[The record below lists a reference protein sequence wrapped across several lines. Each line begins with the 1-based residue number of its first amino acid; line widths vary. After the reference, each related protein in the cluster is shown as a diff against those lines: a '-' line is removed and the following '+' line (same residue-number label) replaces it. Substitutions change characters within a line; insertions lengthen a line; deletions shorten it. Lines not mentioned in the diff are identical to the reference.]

1 MKRVVR
7 IALDAMGGD
16 NAPAEPV
23 YAAVDALA
31 QTSRAHI
38 TLLGQ
43 EDLIREHLRYASYD
57 QERLAIVPATEV
69 IEMAEHPVNAIRKK
83 KDSSIVLA
91 LRMLKNG
98 EADAFISAG
107 STGAV
112 LAGGQLLVGRLPGV
126 ERAPLAPLIPT
137 LKGVSLLIDCGA
149 NVDARP
155 NHLLQFAKM
164 GSLYM
169 RDMMGIPNPTVGLL
183 NIGVEEEKGNA
194 LSKETYPLLKACKD
208 INFIG
213 NVESREIPHGAADVI
228 VTDAFAGN
236 VALKLYEGTA
246 SAFLQMI
253 KSGMTSNLKS
263 KIGALLVKS
272 SLKETLK
279 TMDAT
284 TYGGAPMLGLNGLVV
299 KCHGNATRKE
309 LSNAVLQCV
318 SFTDAGLTD
327 KIKNSISPKE
337 SGEE

>member
-1 MKRVVR
+1 MAELVR

-23 YAAVDALA
+23 FAAVEALA
-31 QTSRAHI
+31 KSPRAHI

-43 EDLIREHLRYASYD
+43 EAIIREHLKNTDFD
-57 QERLAIVPATEV
+57 QERLVIVPATEV

-126 ERAPLAPLIPT
+126 ERAPLAPLLPT

-164 GSLYM
+164 GSSEDNHIESATFIVQSYADSLYKAAA
-169 RDMMGIPNPTVGLL
+169 L
-183 NIGVEEEKGNA
+183 NE
-194 LSKETYPLLKACKD
+194 
-208 INFIG
+208 
-213 NVESREIPHGAADVI
+213 
-228 VTDAFAGN
+228 
-236 VALKLYEGTA
+236 
-246 SAFLQMI
+246 
-253 KSGMTSNLKS
+253 
-263 KIGALLVKS
+263 
-272 SLKETLK
+272 
-279 TMDAT
+279 
-284 TYGGAPMLGLNGLVV
+284 VV
-299 KCHGNATRKE
+299 KNLMRASITQDAISRCKLN
-309 LSNAVLQCV
+309 SDYN
-318 SFTDAGLTD
+318 FTDTKTKRYRYQAVFDITYY
-327 KIKNSISPKE
+327 
-337 SGEE
+337 